1 MQQRK
6 RSHSPGEE
14 PATLKKRVLTDENG
28 SPRVNGVAA
37 EQEEVEREPTG
48 DDKLELFRKE
58 AIYRRMKHYSRENE
72 RSQSR
77 IAELEERKNTCEAGL
92 AAMSAC
98 WMQLVDA
105 IRVFTGPEE
114 SAPSTRDIQELYN
127 LSTYV
132 SEDSMP
138 ELKTALD
145 NSKNATES
153 LMRKLVKNDTLKKL
167 SREDAIAQC
176 HKAQS
181 ESVALKAQVDVLRGR
196 LTDMQELKER
206 YQTEL
211 AASENRLER
220 FKSRTVQT
228 IQPKSGGNPN
238 DNQVKDEAED
248 DERKPSSPAV
258 SGLTNGNALHHSA
271 HEDDWQDIAETR
283 GNRIREQ
290 DQEINSLREQVMNLQ
305 VQAKVPEPRLVSEHP
320 LYQLLLLRSAALQST
335 TVEKEQEL
343 ARTKEE
349 LNQAVASFKVL
360 EEAMQGVIA
369 SEMNDIKTLLSRRE
383 ADIARLREHRDQQS
397 AELHE
402 RKHKDNVK
410 TASCEEYKAL
420 ANSRTE
426 RILVLQSQ
434 LQRCKLLLAANTGRD
449 DILNLLLESPDA
461 DTTYVENLHSR
472 LEAAEGKLT
481 VYEKTFSKL
490 QEDHPDVAKHIEAEN
505 DALQKL
511 ADVSAK
517 LERYQAVYE
526 DLTSMSPDVAKLT
539 VTLQEKE
546 DELHRLRLLD
556 SQRTQSEASLYAEL
570 DKLSSAWEALDNQ
583 VQNKVFD
590 LSSMEERLQR
600 SSVERAK
607 SENKFYAAMR
617 DKEAVESERKNLT
630 RNLERHAKAV
640 ENLKETEKN
649 LLSQLKAKEME
660 SQLREK
666 YLSDQEKHIK
676 NLNEQVLY
684 YRSKL
689 DNLDAKLT
697 EMNKQFQTVNQEF
710 TSQKVS
716 LRTAEE
722 DHIKAKKDL
731 ERQTAKLKNKE
742 KLSSSRRSQAEVQ
755 SADDGALRLLRCS
768 TCNINFRTT
777 TITRCFHTFCKE
789 CIDARLSTRQR
800 KCPAC
805 GIGFAQSDV
814 QTLYYQ

>member
-1 MQQRK
+1 MQPRK

-14 PATLKKRVLTDENG
+14 SVTSKKRVLSDENG
-28 SPRVNGVAA
+28 SPRVNGVVS
-37 EQEEVEREPTG
+37 EQAEVEREPTG

-58 AIYRRMKHYSRENE
+58 AIYRRMKYYSRENE
-72 RSQSR
+72 RNQSR

-105 IRVFTGPEE
+105 IRVLTGPEE
-114 SAPSTRDIQELYN
+114 PIPSTRDIQELYN

-138 ELKTALD
+138 ELKAALN

-153 LMRKLVKNDTLKKL
+153 LMSKLVKNGSLKS
-167 SREDAIAQC
+167 SRDVVDQC

-181 ESVALKAQVDVLRGR
+181 ESAALKAQVDVLRGR
-196 LTDMQELKER
+196 LTDMEELKER
-206 YQTEL
+206 YQADL

-220 FKSRTVQT
+220 FKSRTVQA
-228 IQPKSGGNPN
+228 IQPKSG
-238 DNQVKDEAED
+238 DSDEIRVKDETEGE
-248 DERKPSSPAV
+248 ERKPSSPA
-258 SGLTNGNALHHSA
+258 TNGNTLHHSA
-271 HEDDWQDIAETR
+271 HEEDWQDIAEER
-283 GNRIREQ
+283 ANRIREQ
-290 DQEINSLREQVMNLQ
+290 DDEISSLKEQLMSLKVQ
-305 VQAKVPEPRLVSEHP
+305 VRVPDPRIVQDHP
-320 LYQLLLLRSAALQST
+320 VYQLLLLRSAALQNT
-335 TVEKEQEL
+335 AVEKEQEL
-343 ARTKEE
+343 ARTKEV
-349 LNQAVASFKVL
+349 LSQALASFKAL
-360 EEAMQGVIA
+360 EETMQVEIA
-369 SEMNDIKTLLSRRE
+369 SELSDVKALLSRRE

-410 TASCEEYKAL
+410 MASCEEYKAL
-420 ANSRTE
+420 ATSRAE
-426 RILVLQSQ
+426 CIGVLRSQ
-434 LQRCKLLLAANTGRD
+434 LQRCKLQLAANAGRD
-449 DILNLLLESPDA
+449 DIVKFLLESSDA
-461 DTTYVENLHSR
+461 DVSYVENLRSR
-472 LEAAEGKLT
+472 ADATE
-481 VYEKTFSKL
+481 SKL
-490 QEDHPDVAKHIEAEN
+490 AAYEEALSKLDENHPDLGKHLKAEA
-505 DALQKL
+505 DALSKL
-511 ADVSAK
+511 SDISAHLAK
-517 LERYQAVYE
+517 YQSLYG
-526 DLTSMSPDVAKLT
+526 DLSSMSPDLSRLAAA
-539 VTLQEKE
+539 LQEKE

-556 SQRTQSEASLYAEL
+556 SQRSQSEASLYTEI

-583 VQNKVFD
+583 VQSKVFD
-590 LSSMEERLQR
+590 LTSMEERLQK

-640 ENLKETEKN
+640 ESLKETEKN

-666 YLSDQEKHIK
+666 HVSEQEKHVK
-676 NLNEQVLY
+676 SLNEQVLY

-689 DNLDAKLT
+689 DNLDAKLAET
-697 EMNKQFQTVNQEF
+697 NKQFTTMSQEW
-710 TSQKVS
+710 TTQKTS
-716 LRTAEE
+716 LRNAEE
-722 DHIKAKKDL
+722 NVIKAKKDL

-742 KLSSSRRSQAEVQ
+742 KLSSSRRNQAEVQ
-755 SADDGALRLLRCS
+755 SADEGALRLLRCS

-805 GIGFAQSDV
+805 GLGFAQSDV